1 MKKRSVL
8 RYLCC
13 AAAVVLLAGAVVK
26 GWGAPSILPFAAD
39 EVEYA
44 ELYRFDVP
52 AAAEKKTVTE
62 PAQVAWVCS
71 RLSVW
76 AFPWPFEPESYVG
89 GGCASFRFHLTD
101 GLAYEVVYSPP
112 LSLYRTDAGRRWTLT
127 NLEQIWYD
135 CEAPAAPAP
144 ESELPVIT
152 Q

>member
-1 MKKRSVL
+1 M
-8 RYLCC
+8 
-13 AAAVVLLAGAVVK
+13 
-26 GWGAPSILPFAAD
+26 
-39 EVEYA
+39 
-44 ELYRFDVP
+44 
-52 AAAEKKTVTE
+52 
-62 PAQVAWVCS
+62 CS

-89 GGCASFRFHLTD
+89 GGCAGFRFHLTD

-112 LSLYRTDAGRRWTLT
+112 RSLYRTDTGRRWTLT
-127 NLEQIWYD
+127 DLEQIWYD